1 MEESNWFQIQ
11 IKKIKLFFIYRKFEK
26 SETYKNAKIKFKR
39 ASNFY
44 KLGLEFD
51 NSFEKIIAKNKYLLY
66 TLEDILKKNNLEIIE
81 DIDPRLLNSIF
92 VYMLYKSSNKDQP
105 ISFYSKNGF
114 SAAERI
120 YFYVLENYK

>member
-1 MEESNWFQIQ
+1 MEKTNWFQIQ

-26 SETYKNAKIKFKR
+26 SEIYKNAKIKFKLG
-39 ASNFY
+39 SNFY

-51 NSFEKIIAKNKYLLY
+51 NSFEKIITKNKYLFDI
-66 TLEDILKKNNLEIIE
+66 LEDILKKNNLEIIE
-81 DIDPRLLNSIF
+81 DIDSRRPNGLF
-92 VYMLYKSSNKDQP
+92 EYTLYKSSNKDQS
-105 ISFYSKNGF
+105 ISFYSKNDF

>member
-26 SETYKNAKIKFKR
+26 SETYKNAKIKFKL

-51 NSFEKIIAKNKYLLY
+51 NSFEKILAKNKYLFN

-92 VYMLYKSSNKDQP
+92 VYILKDSNEDQP